1 MFKHFDMDGDGT
13 VSAKEMMTCLKV
25 LGVVKVLGECE
36 KLIEKAGGKKD
47 KNGELGLN
55 EV

>member
-1 MFKHFDMDGDGT
+1 MFKHFDLDGDGS

-25 LGVVKVLGECE
+25 LGVVKKLDECE
-36 KLIEKAGGKKD
+36 DLIDKAGGKKD
-47 KNGELGLN
+47 KKGELGLD